1 MEERFI
7 LLSANDPSNVDWTLS
22 LLHFAKVA
30 EIGRVLQL
38 RGLHVSQAELREI
51 VRECKATGVRLDV
64 LGATPEHI
72 SAREKA
78 QDGSFVV
85 ASGVHAWNE
94 GSNTVWGGKTVALL
108 GSAASIPDSTV
119 LRVAQQLPGGAD
131 VVLRGMALDRNE
143 DDEVMMRSQEHAW
156 RVLRQLRPLLY
167 VHAAVGARHD
177 SLETIDGRTVLQ
189 CGLSQAGGASVAV
202 LDLRSLQV
210 LG

>member
-1 MEERFI
+1 VEERFI

-30 EIGRVLQL
+30 EIARVLQL
-38 RGLHVSQAELREI
+38 RGLQVSQPGLREI

-64 LGATPEHI
+64 LGDPPAHI
-72 SAREKA
+72 SEAVKA
-78 QDGSFVV
+78 QDGSFVI
-85 ASGVHAWNE
+85 AAGVHAWTE

-108 GSAASIPDSTV
+108 GSSASIPDSTV

-143 DDEVMMRSQEHAW
+143 DDETMIRSQEHVW
-156 RVLRQLRPLLY
+156 RILRQLRPLLY
-167 VHAAVGARHD
+167 VHATVGARHD
-177 SLETIDGRTVLQ
+177 SVETVDGRTVLQ
-189 CGLSQAGGASVAV
+189 CGLSQSGGASVAV